1 LTPGDL
7 PIMLRPTVRKL
18 LAIVAFALIA
28 LSIAAPHVHHAG
40 PYGSHA
46 CQACVVRA
54 AEEAGCATPD
64 VAPPS
69 LAPETIPAA
78 PGLPPVCGLP
88 LGAVPG
94 QSPPRA

>member
-1 LTPGDL
+1 
-7 PIMLRPTVRKL
+7 MLRPTVRKP
-18 LAIVAFALIA
+18 LAIVASALIA

-78 PGLPPVCGLP
+78 PGQSPVFGLP

>member
-1 LTPGDL
+1 
-7 PIMLRPTVRKL
+7 MLRGTVRHV
-18 LAIVAFALIA
+18 LAIVASALIA

-40 PYGSHA
+40 PWGRHA
-46 CQACVVRA
+46 CQACLLQA
-54 AEEAGCATPD
+54 AEDAGCAAPD

-69 LAPETIPAA
+69 VPAEPIPAA

-88 LGAVPG
+88 LGAIPG